1 MSRELTPEEKEMLK
15 TIKEIKDLALKIKDK
30 IPPEWNEKFIE
41 VGGHETI

>member
-1 MSRELTPEEKEMLK
+1 MSREPTPKEKEMLQ

-41 VGGHETI
+41 V